1 MSPRTDYSDSELALE
16 EVRRAVRSVPAKV
29 LDEVAQELARAK
41 VVTAFAG
48 GREGLVLRGL
58 VMRLYHAGADAHYV
72 GEMTCPAVGDGD
84 VLVLSS
90 GPGNASMVKALA
102 SVARRAGAR
111 VLYFTAEPQVSPAE
125 LADVVVVIQAQ
136 TMANDRGSTSVLPM
150 GSCFEIA
157 LLLLVDLTTNR
168 VRELHALPL
177 DRMRARHTNLE

>member
-72 GEMTCPAVGDGD
+72 GEMTCPAVVAMGTSRPVQWARQCLHGQ
-84 VLVLSS
+84 
-90 GPGNASMVKALA
+90 ALA

-111 VLYFTAEPQVSPAE
+111 VLYFTAEPRS
-125 LADVVVVIQAQ
+125 LLRADVVVIRRRRWLTTA
-136 TMANDRGSTSVLPM
+136 DPPVLPM
-150 GSCFEIA
+150 GICFNSAAA
-157 LLLLVDLTTNR
+157 LGRPD
-168 VRELHALPL
+168 
-177 DRMRARHTNLE
+177 